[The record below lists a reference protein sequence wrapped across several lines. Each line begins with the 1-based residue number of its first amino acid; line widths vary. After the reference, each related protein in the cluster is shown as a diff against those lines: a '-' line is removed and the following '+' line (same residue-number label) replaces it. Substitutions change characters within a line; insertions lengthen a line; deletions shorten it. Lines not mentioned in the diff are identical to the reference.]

1 MKQFVIQTVMG
12 LIISLMIQ
20 SGLPAGY
27 QGPSIHSSR
36 GTGQQFYSI
45 LGAVGK
51 PGVYE
56 FQQNSIHVS
65 ELIKR
70 SGGLISKTSSIHI
83 VRNGRA
89 GLMENVSA
97 QNDPLLLKGDVVFIP
112 GAVSDQN
119 QVQVTMLNLIS
130 RPVRP
135 VVLLLNKKMASMDQL
150 LQLLGQSPEGVRV
163 IHAKSSRKKAG
174 ENIHELTTGTV
185 LVFKPELVVTE
196 NIPAL
201 PDFFADDSGKFNQVK
216 FVENHQTE
224 MNTSRQK
231 PISTLPIIPVPIRD
245 PHVGIVSTDGTTI
258 GFPPARPED
267 LDIIVTEPPVKELKA
282 SSKVVKKQDL
292 QLPLL
297 AKPDD
302 QTEKIEKET
311 IAKATVVPPP
321 PQDEIKSLLEKGD
334 YVADKANQ
342 SQFSQFKISNGL
354 IAAVMIGAILITG
367 VLLGSMAKQTSQKKV
382 SSVTKPIERKAVKV
396 AKVAKKVQPV
406 RKPLNV
412 RKKRDQFD
420 LEALIQDELA
430 IEEKKACF
438 PNMVNLYGTPAGPR
452 MIRVEAKEE
461 FKAPHYIR
469 EVSRP
474 TSKRKQTVSATV
486 EIPSSSASEKIQEK
500 ISSQLK
506 QADQL
511 ISERRTKTRTD
522 NASHPVRSKRVKL
535 KKPTLEISIE
545 QKLGMLDQVLSSVQR
560 PDDENEQI

>member
-1 MKQFVIQTVMG
+1 MKQFVHQTVMG
-12 LIISLMIQ
+12 LIMTLMIQ

-56 FQQNSIHVS
+56 FKQNSIHVS

-70 SGGLISKTSSIHI
+70 SGGLNLKTSNIHI

-89 GLMENVSA
+89 GLMENVSS

-119 QVQVTMLNLIS
+119 QVQVTLLNLIS
-130 RPVRP
+130 KPARPVT
-135 VVLLLNKKMASMDQL
+135 LLLKKEMASLDQL
-150 LQLLGQSPEGVRV
+150 LTLLGQSPESVRV
-163 IHAKSSRKKAG
+163 IHAKASRKTVG
-174 ENIHELTTGTV
+174 ETVHKLTTGTV

-201 PDFFADDSGKFNQVK
+201 PNFFANDSRKFNQIK
-216 FVENHQTE
+216 FVENHQPE
-224 MNTSRQK
+224 MNTSHQK
-231 PISTLPIIPVPIRD
+231 PLSTLPIIPVPIRD
-245 PHVGIVSTDGTTI
+245 PDVGIVNSDGTTI
-258 GFPPARPED
+258 GLPPARPED
-267 LDIIVTEPPVKELKA
+267 LDFIETESPVKELKA
-282 SSKVVKKQDL
+282 SSKIVKKQDL

-297 AKPDD
+297 AKPSI
-302 QTEKIEKET
+302 QTGEKES

-321 PQDEIKSLLEKGD
+321 PQDEINSLLGKGD
-334 YVADKANQ
+334 YVADKA
-342 SQFSQFKISNGL
+342 SASRFSQFKVSNGL
-354 IAAVMIGAILITG
+354 IAGVMIGAILITG
-367 VLLGSMAKQTSQKKV
+367 VLLGSMVKQTSRKKV
-382 SSVTKPIERKAVKV
+382 SSVTKLVDRNIAKVSKV
-396 AKVAKKVQPV
+396 AKNVQPV
-406 RKPLNV
+406 RKPLKV
-412 RKKRDQFD
+412 RRKLDRFD
-420 LEALIQDELA
+420 LEALIQDELT

-438 PNMVNLYGTPAGPR
+438 PNMANIYGTPAGPR

-474 TSKRKQTVSATV
+474 TSKRKQSVSAGV
-486 EIPSSSASEKIQEK
+486 DISSSSASKKIQEK
-500 ISSQLK
+500 ISSRLK

-511 ISERRTKTRTD
+511 ISERRTITRTD
-522 NASHPVRSKRVKL
+522 NASPPVRSKRVKL

-560 PDDENEQI
+560 PDDENQQV